1 MILMVTIKKCCT
13 KWDGTGQFCTGF
25 DFKTLSVG
33 HWVFYFLPVVV
44 SIFLSAVPCVF
55 SVGIRVFMIMLN
67 L

>member
-1 MILMVTIKKCCT
+1 MNFEIITNGI
-13 KWDGTGQFCTGF
+13 
-25 DFKTLSVG
+25 KTLSVG